1 MQIICFNH
9 KFIRKDEL
17 SFYDV
22 ERFRVADACF
32 ESMLYINGQIPLLAE
47 HQNRL
52 DLACKIFQFNSYD
65 IPIAK
70 ILELLNRNGL
80 ADKMARVRLSIIRKS
95 GNNYKP
101 EGSETQLLLECSPLN
116 EIFKPIQQLAVY
128 SDLLKQHNPIA
139 SIKHSNALLYVL
151 ATQFA
156 AANNFDDVLLK
167 NTQGLYIEASSS
179 NLFFIVDHEIYTPK
193 NESGCVLGVCR
204 SFLLNFLNV
213 RLVNV
218 GDDLI
223 SSADEIFL
231 SNGIQLIQSVKKY
244 GGKKLNSTHT
254 DAIIQQIKAK
264 LVL

>member
-1 MQIICFNH
+1 MQIICFND

-52 DLACKIFQFNSYD
+52 DQACKTFQFNSCD

-70 ILELLNRNGL
+70 ILKLLDRNGL
-80 ADKMARVRLSIIRKS
+80 ADKTARVRLSIIRSS
-95 GNNYKP
+95 GNNYRP
-101 EGSETQLLLECSPLN
+101 EGSETQMLLECSAVK
-116 EIFKPIQQLAVY
+116 EIFKPIQKLGVY
-128 SDLLKQHNPIA
+128 SNLLKQHNSIA

-151 ATQFA
+151 ATQFG
-156 AANNFDDVLLK
+156 AANDYDDVLLK
-167 NTQGLYIEASSS
+167 NTQGHYIEASSS
-179 NLFFIVDHEIYTPK
+179 NFFFIVDHKIYTPN

-204 SFLLNFLNV
+204 NFL
-213 RLVNV
+213 VNFLDIKMV
-218 GDDLI
+218 EVNDDLLT
-223 SSADEIFL
+223 SADEVFL

-244 GGKKLNSTHT
+244 GEKELKSTQT
-254 DAIIQQIKAK
+254 DTIIQHIKAK
-264 LVL
+264 LAI